1 MKRKTSRA
9 RTRTRTRKDSLL
21 PEGWTLPALVDR
33 RHKPRPSRETPAQ
46 RARGMAQRRKS
57 S

>member
-1 MKRKTSRA
+1 MRKTSRA
-9 RTRTRTRKDSLL
+9 PGRARKESLL

-33 RHKPRPSRETPAQ
+33 RHAPRPARESAAQ
-46 RARGMAQRRKS
+46 RARGMAARRRKS

>member
-9 RTRTRTRKDSLL
+9 RKDSLL

-33 RHKPRPSRETPAQ
+33 RRAPRPAKESAAQ
-46 RARGMAQRRKS
+46 RARGMARRRKS
-57 S
+57 P